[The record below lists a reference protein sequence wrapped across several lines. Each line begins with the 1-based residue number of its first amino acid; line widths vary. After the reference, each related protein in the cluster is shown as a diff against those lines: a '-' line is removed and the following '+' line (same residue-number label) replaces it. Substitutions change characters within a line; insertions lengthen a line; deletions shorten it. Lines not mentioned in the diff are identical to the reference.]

1 MLARRLEEEEERV
14 LQRGGALR
22 AGRERVLCGHICREA
37 LDSSSPTRCLLRA
50 SWGGCGL
57 ATFFLF
63 FCLFRELALL
73 LCGRCSVGQVVFL
86 CACLLLGGRKK
97 AWINAKLWTGRGG

>member
-1 MLARRLEEEEERV
+1 MFVAGFV
-14 LQRGGALR
+14 GGLWFSDIFF
-22 AGRERVLCGHICREA
+22 V
-37 LDSSSPTRCLLRA
+37 
-50 SWGGCGL
+50 
-57 ATFFLF
+57 FLF

-86 CACLLLGGRKK
+86 CAWLLLGGRKK